1 MQKLFCT
8 QSTALT
14 QAAAHAHSHTLGT
27 HTHAQSAAWV
37 FVNEQ
42 IRMEKTRAKNVRA
55 KSVAIRTLDV
65 APTTTDDR
73 LKQNQLMP
81 TDRLLLP
88 GHVEP

>member
-1 MQKLFCT
+1 
-8 QSTALT
+8 
-14 QAAAHAHSHTLGT
+14 
-27 HTHAQSAAWV
+27 
-37 FVNEQ
+37 
-42 IRMEKTRAKNVRA
+42 MEKTRAKNVRA